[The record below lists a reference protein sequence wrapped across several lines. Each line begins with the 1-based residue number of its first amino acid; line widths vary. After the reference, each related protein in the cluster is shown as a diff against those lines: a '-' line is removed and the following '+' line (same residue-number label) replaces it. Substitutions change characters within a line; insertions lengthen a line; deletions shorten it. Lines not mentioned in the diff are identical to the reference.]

1 MTGMFGDIPLRL
13 QFEHIL
19 IRGFVQFD
27 AYSALRHVLLPVTAF
42 LLDLILVPFFYSRL
56 LCMYVDSYL
65 LRTVFVRY
73 SIHGYIAASALWR
86 VLRTSYAYIISL
98 HNEIRDSRYLIGTK
112 LSNRT

>member
-13 QFEHIL
+13 QLEHIL

-27 AYSALRHVLLPVTAF
+27 ASNALRKVFLPVTSF
-42 LLDLILVPFFYSRL
+42 LLEMILVPFCCSRL
-56 LCMYVDSYL
+56 LCMYVNSYL
-65 LRTVFVRY
+65 LRTVIVRF
-73 SIHGYIAASALWR
+73 SIHGYIALTVLWK
-86 VLRTSYAYIISL
+86 VARTSYAYIVSV